1 MPFRDG
7 SGPNGSGPMTG
18 RGMGNCNSNRDF
30 ADDFCGRGRGYG
42 RGYGMGR
49 RNGGRGYGYRRGFGF
64 EDIEDS
70 PASYNK
76 SYLESIV
83 NYLSDKLNSFKQRL
97 DELEDKK

>member
-18 RGMGNCNSNRDF
+18 RGMGNCNPDRNMVDGYDHRGRG
-30 ADDFCGRGRGYG
+30 CGRGR
-42 RGYGMGR
+42 GMGR
-49 RNGGRGYGYRRGFGF
+49 RNGGRGLGYRRGYGF
-64 EDIEDS
+64 ENFEDS

-83 NYLSDKLNSFKQRL
+83 NYLSDKLDSYKKRL
-97 DELEDKK
+97 TDLDNK